1 MAHFDFELFRQEV
14 ANIVSQIPRG
24 YVLTYGRIARLS
36 GYPSHARQVGRAL
49 HGMTDKAIPCHR
61 VVDSV
66 GRTAPNW
73 PAQRTLL
80 AAENVCFK
88 ANGNVDLRHSQW
100 DYEAEEV

>member
-1 MAHFDFELFRQEV
+1 MPHFDSDTFRQEV
-14 ANIVSQIPRG
+14 IDIVRQIPRG
-24 YVLTYGRIARLS
+24 RVLTYGLIARLA
-36 GYPSHARQVGRAL
+36 GYPLHARQVGRAL

-88 ANGNVDLRHSQW
+88 ANGNVDLHRSQW

>member
-14 ANIVSQIPRG
+14 TNIVSQIP
-24 YVLTYGRIARLS
+24 RIARLS

-88 ANGNVDLRHSQW
+88 ANGNVDLRRSQW